1 MRRLLT
7 LSIATVAATTAWV
20 VGAGPAL
27 AYPPDPPSA
36 STAQTQLA
44 SLTVRAEGSS
54 TGYSRDKFPHWHTVS
69 GTCDTRDVV
78 LKRDG
83 IGVTVDSNC
92 EPTAG
97 RWYSVYDATYITD
110 DSAVDI
116 DHIVPLSEAW
126 KSGAS
131 SWTTAK
137 REGFA
142 NNLSIAQLIAVSA
155 SSNRSKGD
163 KDPASWKPT
172 NTSVHCI
179 YAREWIWVKYTYQL
193 TLQSTEKTA
202 LQQMLAA
209 C

>member
-7 LSIATVAATTAWV
+7 LSVTTVAATTAWV
-20 VGAGPAL
+20 VGPGPAL

-36 STAQTQLA
+36 NTAQTQLA

-69 GTCDTRDVV
+69 GTCDTRDEV

-83 IGVTVDSNC
+83 TGVTVDSNC

-97 RWYSVYDATYITD
+97 KWYSVYDATYITD

-126 KSGAS
+126 KSARAPGPPRSARGS
-131 SWTTAK
+131 RTT
-137 REGFA
+137 
-142 NNLSIAQLIAVSA
+142 
-155 SSNRSKGD
+155 
-163 KDPASWKPT
+163 
-172 NTSVHCI
+172 
-179 YAREWIWVKYTYQL
+179 
-193 TLQSTEKTA
+193 
-202 LQQMLAA
+202 
-209 C
+209 

>member
-142 NNLSIAQLIAVSA
+142 NNLRIAQLIAVSA